1 MKRQQ
6 RRRFG
11 MRSSQRVLFACSLV
25 VSLVLTACGPAGPV
39 AEPTAAP
46 AQPTQAPASD
56 PMAMYEPAAV
66 TGDIIAAG
74 SSTVFPL
81 SEAVAELFRD
91 EGYGGNLTIDSI
103 GSGAGLESFC
113 KTGETDIAN
122 TSRAIKDSEVE
133 SCRAIGREPLAIRV
147 GTEGLAVVVN
157 TQNDFLTE
165 ITQEQLAM
173 AFSTAETWADVDA
186 AWPNE
191 PILRFSPG
199 TDSGTFDYFI
209 EVVMD
214 PMYVVD
220 ATADAGK
227 GEEALLNASNLQLSE
242 DDNVLVQ
249 GVEGS
254 PFAIGYFDYAYYQE
268 NADRL
273 TVLAV
278 DGVTPSAETV
288 DSGQYPLARPLFLY
302 TTAEIMQEK
311 PQVAAFVYF
320 YLTRVNEV
328 IDEVGYFPAAQD
340 ALDASLQAWR
350 DATGS

>member
-1 MKRQQ
+1 
-6 RRRFG
+6 
-11 MRSSQRVLFACSLV
+11 MRSSQRVLFACFLV

-103 GSGAGLESFC
+103 GSGAGLERFC

-133 SCRAIGREPLAIRV
+133 SCRAIGREPLEIRV
-147 GTEGLAVVVN
+147 GTDGLAVVVN

-165 ITQEQLAM
+165 ITQEQLAL

-254 PFAIGYFDYAYYQE
+254 PFAIGYFGYAYYQE

>member
-1 MKRQQ
+1 
-6 RRRFG
+6 
-11 MRSSQRVLFACSLV
+11 MRSSQRVLFACFLV

-103 GSGAGLESFC
+103 GSGAGLERFC

-133 SCRAIGREPLAIRV
+133 SCRAIGREPLEIRV
-147 GTEGLAVVVN
+147 GTDGLAVVVN

-254 PFAIGYFDYAYYQE
+254 PFAIGYFGYAYYQE
-268 NADRL
+268 NRDRL
-273 TVLAV
+273 KVVAIDADEGGGCVEPT
-278 DGVTPSAETV
+278 AETI
-288 DSGQYPLARPLFLY
+288 SGGTYTPLSRPLFIYPSREALQRPEVEAFFRFYIDNVDLY
-302 TTAEIMQEK
+302 
-311 PQVAAFVYF
+311 
-320 YLTRVNEV
+320 LGTREGQ
-328 IDEVGYFPAAQD
+328 VGYIPLHEDLKSEAQANLEAA
-340 ALDASLQAWR
+340 LQ
-350 DATGS
+350 